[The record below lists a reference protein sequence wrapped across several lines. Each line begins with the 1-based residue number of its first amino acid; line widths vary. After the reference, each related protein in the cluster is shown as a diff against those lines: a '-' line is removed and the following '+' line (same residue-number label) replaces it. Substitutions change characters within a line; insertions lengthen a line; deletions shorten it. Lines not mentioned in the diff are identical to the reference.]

1 MEILKQGVDVSKTA
15 ICPTCGCVLKYQPG
29 EVGWGTTEV
38 YNVPSKFWKCN
49 GGDYG
54 PCKVIP
60 YQYVKCPNCECE
72 IKL

>member
-15 ICPTCGCVLKYQPG
+15 ICPTCGCVLQYQPG